1 MSQNKLT
8 VQTYIDGFNKSDHA
22 QILACLADDVEWFI
36 PGFVQLVGKE
46 AFDKEIENEAFVG
59 RPTIQITRLTE
70 ENNVVIAEGSV
81 RSAKRAG
88 GFLNALFCDV
98 FELEDARIKRL
109 TSFLVE
115 INEQVTADNN
125 GGV

>member
-1 MSQNKLT
+1 MSHNKLT

-22 QILACLADDVEWFI
+22 QILACLADDIEWII
-36 PGFVQLVGKE
+36 PGFVRLVGKA

-59 RPTIQITRLTE
+59 SPTIRISRLTE

-88 GFLNALFCDV
+88 GFFNALFCDV
-98 FELEDARIKRL
+98 FELEDAKIKRL
-109 TSFLVE
+109 TSFLA
-115 INEQVTADNN
+115 QLGDGDSR
-125 GGV
+125 GG